1 MNSELIEEYVKFLHE
16 RNLRNAR
23 KNLAQEL
30 RNRRIDYKV
39 SGVVQLGVMNE
50 IMYETLSR
58 LNNEPDKTSEEYNDL
73 LRAFNDLEGTT
84 VPIMHQMPNAIDYFY
99 TNNKRF
105 STSQQSLM
113 DFGLRIASS
122 LILNHYDNFQ
132 FNKETKIER
141 LDEDTPVIDIDL
153 EHFKEIISEPIMFAY
168 TSVYGKDISDIT
180 EIPDAID
187 RHLDVQKQISGKSY
201 SKVEFLKALINIY
214 KELESVN
221 KKSITQLRAVDLEHY
236 L

>member
-1 MNSELIEEYVKFLHE
+1 
-16 RNLRNAR
+16 
-23 KNLAQEL
+23 
-30 RNRRIDYKV
+30 
-39 SGVVQLGVMNE
+39 
-50 IMYETLSR
+50 
-58 LNNEPDKTSEEYNDL
+58 
-73 LRAFNDLEGTT
+73 
-84 VPIMHQMPNAIDYFY
+84 
-99 TNNKRF
+99 
-105 STSQQSLM
+105 
-113 DFGLRIASS
+113 
-122 LILNHYDNFQ
+122 
-132 FNKETKIER
+132 
-141 LDEDTPVIDIDL
+141 
-153 EHFKEIISEPIMFAY
+153 MFAY